1 MRKLI
6 LVSSMLCL
14 TSLTA
19 TAQTSSNSSSGEI
32 TASSSVTPAGVQ
44 KVNLKEAIGQEKFQE
59 NNEITDTK
67 LKAESGSLSRYS
79 LSFNLSYYGPT
90 IGDLEAPDQPNPDG
104 SVGTYET
111 SLGGSLSGR
120 YRFSPRTSVNA
131 GTGVKAI
138 HPFHGMERFDMNN
151 PFINFNLSDKIGEV
165 QMKNSFG
172 FSAITVPNYT
182 KIGETA
188 SLNYDLGTVYNLG
201 ASRVAIGL
209 DLSLSYFFYNRGY
222 QSKDGKAARYNISV
236 YPNLKYNA
244 TDKLNINTSVNLSSW
259 NPRSRDEQ
267 SVLLN
272 RTISQRLGV
281 GYAFTRD
288 IYFAPYINFFPSN
301 LSPDGTTLNVSTI
314 FSVL

>member
-6 LVSSMLCL
+6 LVTSMLCL
-14 TSLTA
+14 TALTA
-19 TAQTSSNSSSGEI
+19 QSQTTTSGEL
-32 TASSSVTPAGVQ
+32 TPVGVQ
-44 KVNLKEAIGQEKFQE
+44 KVNLKKIIGQEKFQE
-59 NNEITDTK
+59 NVEITDTK

-90 IGDLEAPDQPNPDG
+90 IGDLEAKDQPNPDG

-120 YRFSPRTSVNA
+120 YRFSPRSSINA

-151 PFINFNLSDKIGEV
+151 PFINFNLSDRSGEI

-188 SLNYDLGTVYNLG
+188 SLNYDLGMVYNLG
-201 ASRVAIGL
+201 SSRVAVGL
-209 DLSLSYFFYNRGY
+209 DASISYFFYNRGY
-222 QSKDGKAARYNISV
+222 QSKDGKAARYNLSV

-288 IYFAPYINFFPSN
+288 IYFSPYLNFFPDN
-301 LSPDGTTLNVSTI
+301 LSQDGTTLNVSTI
-314 FSVL
+314 FSIL